1 MAKVVFTQQVVV
13 LDDAVA
19 TSLQAL
25 KLARYLAQ

>member
-13 LDDAVA
+13 LDDAVV